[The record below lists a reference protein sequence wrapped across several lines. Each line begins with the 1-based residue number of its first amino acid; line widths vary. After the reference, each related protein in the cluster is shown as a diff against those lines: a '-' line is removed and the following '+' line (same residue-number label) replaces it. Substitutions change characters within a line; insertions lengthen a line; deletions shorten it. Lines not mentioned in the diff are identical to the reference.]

1 VRSPGIITVSAKYL
15 LVTLAMLSGIHSA
28 HAHGIAGNR
37 FFPGT
42 LTFDDPAVADEAIV
56 PNWSSSK
63 HPDGG
68 GNVADN
74 RLNWAFIRLL
84 TPTLAVGIDSGW
96 IHRNWGTSLRS
107 GLDVTNLTVKGLA
120 YRTISTRFLCPQD
133 SVGASAIQERKA

>member
-1 VRSPGIITVSAKYL
+1 MLPARLIIAMAI
-15 LVTLAMLSGIHSA
+15 LVGAHSA

-68 GNVADN
+68 GNVVDD
-74 RLNWAFIRLL
+74 RFDWAIMRLL
-84 TPTLAVGIDSGW
+84 TPTLAVGVDSGW
-96 IHRNWGTSLRS
+96 IHRNWGGSLQS
-107 GLDVTNLTVKGLA
+107 GFDVTNLSIKGLA
-120 YRTISTRFLCPQD
+120 YRNDLHEILISAGL
-133 SVGASAIQERKA
+133 SWGIGHSGG